1 MSHTLS
7 PRLIE
12 TVVRKMLR
20 DAKDSPERSLR
31 NVVDLALHFSV
42 SPAQERFFDT
52 ARQILRDEHSAY
64 YSLVRD
70 LLFHVDEERLVSFG
84 MALGYNGCIAGSKT
98 IRSLAE
104 DGLRVPWFLTLD
116 TGGRTDTYVEKAYQ
130 SLIQQGKQLGINTYA
145 LLPSGAPRA
154 FLPLAEAHP
163 DCAFVF
169 FCQPEDITTAFLEEA
184 EALPNLVPAI
194 SCREEAEDACQKLRD
209 RQFLYALY
217 YPYGTDIG
225 PGPGEDLLCL
235 AENFHAPLTLLLPQP
250 GCPPTVRKQV
260 YERMSALRCR
270 QPCRTIPWDLLQDGQ
285 TVDRL
290 VARDTVPVYFDSA
303 GQLRSMADG
312 QGLTTHTLFD
322 QPLSSLLREA
332 FPQG

>member
-130 SLIQQGKQLGINTYA
+130 SLIQQGKQRGINTYA

-184 EALPNLVPAI
+184 EALLEYYFFNR
-194 SCREEAEDACQKLRD
+194 ST
-209 RQFLYALY
+209 LYKVVQTLDNF
-217 YPYGTDIG
+217 GKVTDTKMEVI
-225 PGPGEDLLCL
+225 
-235 AENFHAPLTLLLPQP
+235 
-250 GCPPTVRKQV
+250 K
-260 YERMSALRCR
+260 
-270 QPCRTIPWDLLQDGQ
+270 
-285 TVDRL
+285 
-290 VARDTVPVYFDSA
+290 
-303 GQLRSMADG
+303 
-312 QGLTTHTLFD
+312 
-322 QPLSSLLREA
+322 
-332 FPQG
+332 